1 VAFGLCPG
9 ARLLQYAAG
18 GQRNWL
24 AGWLAGPHLQLDRT
38 VDKPGPFGYNHGM
51 SGADLKNQ
59 LFFGDNL
66 PALREQSRELT
77 NTLRIVR

>member
-1 VAFGLCPG
+1 M
-9 ARLLQYAAG
+9 
-18 GQRNWL
+18 
-24 AGWLAGPHLQLDRT
+24 QLDRT
-38 VDKPGPFGYNHGM
+38 VDKPGQFGYNHVM
-51 SGADLKNQ
+51 SGEDLKSQ